1 MRINAIYEEFLE
13 QTELKNEN
21 FDLKF
26 DAELGFQDYYLLS
39 AVSYDL

>member
-13 QTELKNEN
+13 QTEPKNEN
-21 FDLKF
+21 SDLKF
-26 DAELGFQDYYLLS
+26 DAELGFQHNFLS